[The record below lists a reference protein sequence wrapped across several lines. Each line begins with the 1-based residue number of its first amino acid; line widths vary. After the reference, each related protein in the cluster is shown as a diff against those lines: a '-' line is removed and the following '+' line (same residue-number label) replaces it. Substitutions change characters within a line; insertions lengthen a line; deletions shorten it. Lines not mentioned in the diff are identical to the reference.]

1 MLVRMTPPASA
12 AASASAVTA
21 FIAASSPGPAADAAF
36 VLPHW
41 VSYVQALGPTIVA
54 VAAAFFAGT
63 IGYRQWRT
71 AQNKLKLDLFERRQK
86 IFGSAMWFLDA
97 MLEERID
104 SDVWESYQE
113 TISSA
118 QWLFP
123 QEVID
128 YLSKLAALSGDI
140 SKAHRVQHK
149 AIGTPGEKA
158 ASAAVEAVFDEVRRQ
173 YQGRLQV
180 FAPYLQMGH

>member
-140 SKAHRVQHK
+140 TQGAAQGHWYTGREGSKRC
-149 AIGTPGEKA
+149 
-158 ASAAVEAVFDEVRRQ
+158 S
-173 YQGRLQV
+173 
-180 FAPYLQMGH
+180 